1 MADIELKQMKLLNS
15 ILLEKLGESQDK
27 IEKLEEENQAFKK
40 EHAKIKDE
48 LTKIKFENKKLVDE
62 IGILKQ
68 NLKTSEKTPRG
79 KNRSMS
85 SYYKFKSP
93 NEIHREI
100 TRKMRNREKVL
111 PFQDD
116 ADDNFNES
124 PNNLENHV
132 KTDVKEAEKNVFK
145 SLNEIKEE
153 IAATHN
159 KKRQRE
165 ISSSSKIPAKCSKIE
180 SNNICHTCDI
190 SFTLYKD
197 LIRHNV
203 SVHEEKKL
211 ECPICSQKFSR
222 SDTLKRHIKLLHGK
236 ITISIANL

>member
-27 IEKLEEENQAFKK
+27 IEKLEEENQTFKK
-40 EHAKIKDE
+40 DNAKIKDE
-48 LTKIKFENKKLVDE
+48 LTKFKFENKKLVDE

-68 NLKTSEKTPRG
+68 NLKTSEKTSRG

-111 PFQDD
+111 PFQED
-116 ADDNFNES
+116 DDNFNES

-132 KTDVKEAEKNVFK
+132 KNDVKEAEKNVFK

-165 ISSSSKIPAKCSKIE
+165 ISASSKIPAKCSKI
-180 SNNICHTCDI
+180 
-190 SFTLYKD
+190 FVTL
-197 LIRHNV
+197 V
-203 SVHEEKKL
+203 
-211 ECPICSQKFSR
+211 
-222 SDTLKRHIKLLHGK
+222 T
-236 ITISIANL
+236 

>member
-27 IEKLEEENQAFKK
+27 IEKLEEENQTFKK
-40 EHAKIKDE
+40 KHAKIKDE

-62 IGILKQ
+62 IRILKQ

-116 ADDNFNES
+116 DDNFNES

>member
-27 IEKLEEENQAFKK
+27 IEKLEEENQTFKK
-40 EHAKIKDE
+40 KHAKIKDE

-111 PFQDD
+111 PFQED
-116 ADDNFNES
+116 DDNFNES

-180 SNNICHTCDI
+180 SNNICPTCNI
-190 SFTLYKD
+190 SFTIYKD
-197 LIRHNV
+197 LIRHNE
-203 SVHEEKKL
+203 SVHEEKKH
-211 ECPICSQKFSR
+211 ECPICSQKFGR

>member
-1 MADIELKQMKLLNS
+1 MADIELKQMKLINS

-27 IEKLEEENQAFKK
+27 IEKLEEENQTFKN

-111 PFQDD
+111 PWQDND
-116 ADDNFNES
+116 DDNFNES

-132 KTDVKEAEKNVFK
+132 KTDVKEAEKNVFI

-165 ISSSSKIPAKCSKIE
+165 ISSS
-180 SNNICHTCDI
+180 T
-190 SFTLYKD
+190 
-197 LIRHNV
+197 
-203 SVHEEKKL
+203 
-211 ECPICSQKFSR
+211 
-222 SDTLKRHIKLLHGK
+222 
-236 ITISIANL
+236 